1 MARVEAVLT
10 YRPDGL
16 GSDVPTAIGATSDPS
31 VLRLARDRVL
41 QAAHDDARMWLGVD
55 SGVAVLK
62 VAERLA
68 RVLAGPL
75 PDEELRARLRLGPS
89 PQRPGPHVRR

>member
-41 QAAHDDARMWLGVD
+41 QAAHKDAQMWLGVD
-55 SGVAVLK
+55 SGVAALK
-62 VAERLA
+62 VAEAERLT
-68 RVLAGPL
+68 RVLAVLL
-75 PDEELRARLRLGPS
+75 PDEELRAELRLVPS
-89 PQRPGPHVRR
+89 PERPGA